1 MDRRLPEAIEGV
13 MIVHCRNLKGAGMCG
28 ESDIRGG
35 AKTHAVVCGEGIE
48 FYRTALLAGRAPRT
62 DAPGC
67 VVTFGL
73 VAPAVDDPESL
84 VPIPPSVATAALAH
98 PMERLILEQRQA
110 LAAVQASM
118 SQAESVYRTARR
130 MESES
135 SQRLTPAPAITAA
148 LDEAIRGTRN
158 ELLTAHPGGRR
169 PEEVLLKALPRTL
182 EAHRKG
188 VKQRT
193 LYQHTVRAHGPTL
206 DYIKQVT
213 DLGVEVRTVD
223 EVFDRMIICDRALAF
238 IPDMGK
244 DHGTHALKVTDPGV
258 VHFLVSAFEY
268 AWERAK
274 PVVYEHDQQ
283 RPRSSPTRPGCT
295 CCASWSTATPTRP
308 SPAGWASAPG
318 PSPATSRRS
327 ATCSA
332 ATAAPN
338 SPISPPR
345 AACWRTG
352 RRPIA
357 TASGRVD
364 DRSAAYGRA
373 GRARATRT
381 EAAGPPRDGTVGV
394 QATRTRRK

>member
-67 VVTFGL
+67 VVAFGL

-98 PMERLILEQRQA
+98 PLERLILEQRQA

-158 ELLTAHPGGRR
+158 ELLTAHPGGGAPRR
-169 PEEVLLKALPRTL
+169 CCSRPC
-182 EAHRKG
+182 
-188 VKQRT
+188 
-193 LYQHTVRAHGPTL
+193 RAHWRPTARASSSARSTSTPSGPTARPS
-206 DYIKQVT
+206 T
-213 DLGVEVRTVD
+213 TSSRSPTW
-223 EVFDRMIICDRALAF
+223 
-238 IPDMGK
+238 
-244 DHGTHALKVTDPGV
+244 
-258 VHFLVSAFEY
+258 VSRCA
-268 AWERAK
+268 RST
-274 PVVYEHDQQ
+274 
-283 RPRSSPTRPGCT
+283 RSS
-295 CCASWSTATPTRP
+295 
-308 SPAGWASAPG
+308 
-318 PSPATSRRS
+318 
-327 ATCSA
+327 
-332 ATAAPN
+332 
-338 SPISPPR
+338 
-345 AACWRTG
+345 
-352 RRPIA
+352 
-357 TASGRVD
+357 
-364 DRSAAYGRA
+364 
-373 GRARATRT
+373 T
-381 EAAGPPRDGTVGV
+381 E
-394 QATRTRRK
+394 

>member
-67 VVTFGL
+67 VVAFGL

-98 PMERLILEQRQA
+98 PLERLILEQRQA

-283 RPRSSPTRPGCT
+283 RPPLLTDETRLHVLRLMVDGYT
-295 CCASWSTATPTRP
+295 D
-308 SPAGWASAPG
+308 
-318 PSPATSRRS
+318 
-327 ATCSA
+327 A
-332 ATAAPN
+332 A
-338 SPISPPR
+338 I
-345 AACWRTG
+345 
-352 RRPIA
+352 
-357 TASGRVD
+357 
-364 DRSAAYGRA
+364 A
-373 GRARATRT
+373 GRLGISARTVASHLKKVGDLLGSNSRAQLAYLTAKSGLL
-381 EAAGPPRDGTVGV
+381 EDGAPADCDCER
-394 QATRTRRK
+394 QS